1 MKRLYKEAA
10 TGPAEG
16 GYAILLDGKPIMTPG
31 RRRLIVPTRAL
42 AEGIA
47 SEWREQGESIRPDT
61 MPLMQIA
68 ATVLDHLAQHRAD
81 VEKAVVRFAET
92 DLVCYRADGPPELVR
107 KQRAVWEPLLDWL
120 AEKHGV
126 RLDVTHGVL
135 PVSQPPEAIQAL
147 GAVVRALDDW
157 RLGPLQAAVSA
168 AGSLVVGLA
177 LTEGRLDAVH
187 AFAASELDES
197 WSIDHWGE
205 DLEAARRRAV
215 VASDLDAARR
225 FRDLLET

>member
-10 TGPAEG
+10 TAPTDQGF
-16 GYAILLDGKPIMTPG
+16 AILLDGKPVVTPG
-31 RRRLIVPTRAL
+31 RRQLAVPTEAL

-68 ATVLDHLAQHRAD
+68 ATVLDHLAQHRAE
-81 VEKAVVRFAET
+81 VEKAVLRFAET
-92 DLVCYRADGPPELVR
+92 DLVCYRAEGPAELIR
-107 KQRAVWEPLLDWL
+107 KQRAAWEPLLDWL

-135 PVSQPPEAIQAL
+135 PVSQPPEAMQAL
-147 GAVVRALDDW
+147 GAIVHGLDDW
-157 RLGPLQAAVSA
+157 QLGALQTAVSA
-168 AGSLVVGLA
+168 AGSLVVALA
-177 LTEGRLDAVH
+177 LTEGRIDAVQ

-205 DLEAARRRAV
+205 DPEATRRRAV
-215 VASDLDAARR
+215 VASDLEAARR
-225 FRDLLET
+225 FRDFLEV